1 MLGGAVATEYVFA
14 WPGLGKTIVRAIAL
28 QDLPVVEG
36 AVLFLTLIFVLVN
49 LAVDLLYVHLD
60 PRIDSRRAA

>member
-1 MLGGAVATEYVFA
+1 MGGAVATEFVFA

-36 AVLFLTLIFVLVN
+36 CVLFLTVIFVLVN
-49 LAVDLLYVHLD
+49 LVVDLLYVYLD
-60 PRIDSRRAA
+60 PRIDYSHAA